1 MHRRLSGRPC
11 RWFVWIKS
19 IYLCWNWN
27 YRYAWVSQS
36 RGGEYSRSC
45 FGSCDPVPCIFSG
58 YDAHIQ
64 RGEHA
69 DGKNRNTITIKMPA
83 DGKIKPMSEA
93 QDEVFASETLGKG
106 CVVQSD
112 DGKVYAPVNGT
123 ITTLFPTK
131 HAIGIT
137 SSDGVEVL
145 IHIGINTVALEGKY
159 FEEKVKQGDH
169 VATGQ
174 LLMCFDKEVIE
185 KEGYSTEIPLVIT
198 NTADYLD
205 VVELEHKHYKHGEEI
220 LKIFS

>member
-1 MHRRLSGRPC
+1 
-11 RWFVWIKS
+11 
-19 IYLCWNWN
+19 
-27 YRYAWVSQS
+27 
-36 RGGEYSRSC
+36 
-45 FGSCDPVPCIFSG
+45 
-58 YDAHIQ
+58 
-64 RGEHA
+64 
-69 DGKNRNTITIKMPA
+69 MPA